1 MKRIYSFIAL
11 IAAVALFTA
20 CGSDDAS
27 YNATPTLDIESADVL
42 FEAEGGDGYITA
54 NTTSELTAT
63 TESNW
68 VTLTVTGNVVTVTAD
83 PNITLDGRSAVIKL
97 SAGGTETTVTA
108 TQKASIYGVPSLEYE
123 IGDYNASLEIPV
135 VHTLP
140 VTVESNAEW
149 ITAVFNEETNEIEI
163 VAENNDDADPREGTI
178 TISMGDYSDEI
189 SITQIGFLL
198 NVKEEKVV
206 SKKNAALDGYAVDVE
221 HSRTVSV
228 ATDDDWIVASFD
240 ADNDQLVINAAANEE
255 GGAVRIGHVTVTSGP
270 VTKVISI
277 IQYDFVTEL
286 QNMYILY
293 YKSSATASN
302 WSGVISMISYNEKDN
317 TGTLLFMFNNS
328 SDYIYSIPL
337 VVNPE
342 DETLKAGPCS
352 SFVGAYDSY
361 NIYLVYRS
369 TAGYWSGYNNLTSM
383 SDGKFEIEED
393 EEGNPLVTIIWGGV
407 FGSQNIDA
415 WAFRAMKNSG
425 DFNGEF
431 VADNNGG
438 YLASYYFPQMKKY
451 VYDESDSGAKPALF
465 NAVK

>member
-1 MKRIYSFIAL
+1 MKKILSIIVT
-11 IAAVALFTA
+11 IAAVTLFTA

-27 YNATPTLDIESADVL
+27 YQATPVLEVSASDVL
-42 FEAEGGDGYITA
+42 FEADGGDGYINL
-54 NTTSELTAT
+54 NTNSSVNAVTDASWLTL
-63 TESNW
+63 S
-68 VTLTVTGNVVTVTAD
+68 VVGNVVTVTAN
-83 PNITLDGRSAVIKL
+83 PNLSLDGRSAVIKL

-108 TQKASIYGVPSLEYE
+108 TQKSSIYGVPGLEYE
-123 IGDYNASLEIPV
+123 IGDYQASLDIPV
-135 VHTLP
+135 VHNQE
-140 VTVESNAEW
+140 VTVESNDEW
-149 ITAVFNEETNEIEI
+149 LTAVWNEETNQIEI
-163 VAENNDDADPREGTI
+163 VAEDNDEIDPRVGSVTI
-178 TISMGDYSDEI
+178 TMGDYSDEI
-189 SITQIGFLL
+189 TITQKGFLL
-198 NVKEEKVV
+198 NVKEEQVV

-228 ATDDDWIVASFD
+228 TTDDDWIVTSFD
-240 ADNDQLVINAAANEE
+240 ADNDQVVINAAANEE

-293 YKSSATASN
+293 YKSSATASS
-302 WSGVISMISYNEKDN
+302 WSGVTSMISYNEKDN

-342 DETLKAGPCS
+342 DETLQAGPCS
-352 SFVGAYDSY
+352 SFVGAYGTY

-369 TAGYWSGYNNLTSM
+369 TAGYWSGYNNFTSM
-383 SDGKFEIEED
+383 SDGIFEIEED

-407 FGSQNIDA
+407 FGDQNIDA
-415 WAFRAMKNSG
+415 WAFRAMKN
-425 DFNGEF
+425 NGEF

-438 YLASYYFPQMKKY
+438 YLASYYFPQMEKY
-451 VYDESDSGAKPALF
+451 VYDESGSGAKPALF